1 MSEFSQENRDKKYND
16 WARRNP
22 AIVSIVFPLLVAVY
36 FFQEYTAE
44 LNTVRY
50 LVGVVLSFG
59 TIIPALFFF
68 YQSSIREI
76 SIMLV
81 ECPLFRIF
89 GRPSVNYMKKDNS
102 TLTDERKMRIIEKAK
117 KSNISLLIIEEEKE
131 SAKKQKQTVL
141 EAYESI
147 REICRENPILFEFN
161 CTYGFFR
168 NLSGGLI
175 VDLGI
180 CVMLAIFNE
189 LRQLGI
195 GDMLLY
201 STIVII
207 VLLVFCYLCTYFS
220 AKRFAKRVYV
230 LYDSD
235 KIQSPSNQGA

>member
-1 MSEFSQENRDKKYND
+1 MSEFSQEKRDKKYND

-36 FFQEYTAE
+36 FFQENTAE

-76 SIMLV
+76 SILLV
-81 ECPLFRIF
+81 ECPLFGIL
-89 GRPSVNYMKKDNS
+89 GRPSVNYMMKKNS
-102 TLTDERKMRIIEKAK
+102 TLTDDRKMRIIDKAK
-117 KSNISLLIIEEEKE
+117 KSNISLLIIEENIKE
-131 SAKKQKQTVL
+131 EEKQKRIVL
-141 EAYESI
+141 EAFESI

-168 NLSGGLI
+168 NLSGGLL

-180 CVMLAIFNE
+180 CIILSIFNYI
-189 LRQLGI
+189 RQLGI

-207 VLLVFCYLCTYFS
+207 VLLVFCYFCTYFS

-235 KIQSPSNQGA
+235 KIQSPSNQGT